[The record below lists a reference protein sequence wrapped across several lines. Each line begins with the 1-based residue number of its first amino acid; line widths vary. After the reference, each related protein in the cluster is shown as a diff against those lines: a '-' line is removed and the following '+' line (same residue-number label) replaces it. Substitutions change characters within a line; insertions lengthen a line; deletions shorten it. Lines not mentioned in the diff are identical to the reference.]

1 MQAPSLSWQHKQS
14 ADAEHRP
21 CTQTQHR
28 TDTTRSCAEEI
39 QQEVHIT
46 RMLQHQKINIK
57 KCCILSWF
65 GYNVNKSSCS
75 FGAFVR
81 SARLKKTEEIVRGS
95 SDATCLKK
103 MLKNF
108 LEHESKCSCFFMGS
122 KTMTINLC
130 FIKEEYFMQHS
141 TFMNMLDPGNLNK
154 QNHRTHLCLVVE
166 SDENKF
172 YIPLRNNLGAE
183 LRKFGRIGHAVPS
196 KNRPSAGWII
206 DMHSLLMMTSL

>member
-1 MQAPSLSWQHKQS
+1 M
-14 ADAEHRP
+14 R
-21 CTQTQHR
+21 
-28 TDTTRSCAEEI
+28 
-39 QQEVHIT
+39 
-46 RMLQHQKINIK
+46 
-57 KCCILSWF
+57 
-65 GYNVNKSSCS
+65 
-75 FGAFVR
+75 
-81 SARLKKTEEIVRGS
+81 
-95 SDATCLKK
+95 
-103 MLKNF
+103 
-108 LEHESKCSCFFMGS
+108 S

-196 KNRPSAGWII
+196 KNRPSAGLDYRYALII
-206 DMHSLLMMTSL
+206 NDDTLIEEQTEQRIPNMQYQKIEAEL